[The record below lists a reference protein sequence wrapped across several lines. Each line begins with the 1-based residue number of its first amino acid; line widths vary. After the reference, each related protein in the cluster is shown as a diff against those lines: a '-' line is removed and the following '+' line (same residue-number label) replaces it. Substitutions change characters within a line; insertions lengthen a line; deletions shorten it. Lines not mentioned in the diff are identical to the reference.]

1 MSYQVMQYAAK
12 DYSSLKGLSGITDE
26 QIEIHLKLLQG
37 YVTRT
42 NALLE
47 KLASLTN
54 AGTADSSF
62 QELKRRAGWEF
73 NGMRLHEYY
82 FDNLTAGAAPLAA
95 DNAFAQ
101 AVSKQFGSVDTWK
114 ADLMNT
120 GKMPGVGWV
129 ITYKDSTNGQIFNQ
143 WIEKHESGHPAGCQ
157 PLLVLD
163 CWEHAFSVYRKP
175 TDRAA
180 YLDDFYANVN
190 WAVVASRL

>member
-1 MSYQVMQYAAK
+1 MSYQAIKYEAK

-26 QIEIHLKLLQG
+26 QIEVHLKLYQG
-37 YVTRT
+37 YVNRT

-47 KLASLTN
+47 KLASLAN

-82 FDNLTAGAAPLAA
+82 FDNLTSGAAPLAA
-95 DNAFAQ
+95 DSAFAQ
-101 AVSKQFGSVDTWK
+101 AVSKQFGSVDAWK
-114 ADLMNT
+114 SDLMNT

-129 ITYKDSTNGQIFNQ
+129 ITYKDNTNGQLINQ

-175 TDRAA
+175 TDRPA

-190 WAVVASRL
+190 WVEVASRL